1 MVDIRSRK
9 RPQKQKQPTLVVLIS
24 LLPWI
29 VCSVVGL
36 ALLNS
41 LEDGDTRYEHASH
54 ASLLD
59 IHVSYQKKVKSTS
72 ARIPHL
78 QHHNAKKLWA
88 GDPNLPDWMKD
99 YFSWHAQQLPLVTQ
113 SNWKSENRR
122 YLLLRCYQQDHRCG
136 GVSDRIKP
144 LPLIL
149 LAAYQ
154 SQRLVFI
161 DWSVPHRL
169 EEFLVP
175 PVGGFNWTAPEWMRD
190 AILLENRT
198 LCTRAGLLLE
208 IANMTATV
216 VQTHLQDT
224 FGGAQQYNEIEG
236 GNAFNEIYHHIF
248 PMVFIPS
255 PPIQKL
261 IDAKSQSVG
270 LIPGQYSTAHFRA
283 EYGKEVQ
290 RHPVLQ
296 TVSFIQKVALNAVA
310 CASFIQ
316 PGDPI
321 YFASDN
327 MLALETVRDFAKQQN
342 YPIITFDR
350 QEKTPLNLDKSENET
365 ISYPPSD
372 YYSTFIDL
380 YLAGNGKC
388 VAHGRGTLSEWS

>member
-1 MVDIRSRK
+1 
-9 RPQKQKQPTLVVLIS
+9 
-24 LLPWI
+24 
-29 VCSVVGL
+29 
-36 ALLNS
+36 
-41 LEDGDTRYEHASH
+41 
-54 ASLLD
+54 
-59 IHVSYQKKVKSTS
+59 
-72 ARIPHL
+72 
-78 QHHNAKKLWA
+78 
-88 GDPNLPDWMKD
+88 
-99 YFSWHAQQLPLVTQ
+99 
-113 SNWKSENRR
+113 
-122 YLLLRCYQQDHRCG
+122 
-136 GVSDRIKP
+136 
-144 LPLIL
+144 
-149 LAAYQ
+149 
-154 SQRLVFI
+154 
-161 DWSVPHRL
+161 
-169 EEFLVP
+169 
-175 PVGGFNWTAPEWMRD
+175 
-190 AILLENRT
+190 
-198 LCTRAGLLLE
+198 
-208 IANMTATV
+208 
-216 VQTHLQDT
+216 
-224 FGGAQQYNEIEG
+224 
-236 GNAFNEIYHHIF
+236 
-248 PMVFIPS
+248 MVFIPS